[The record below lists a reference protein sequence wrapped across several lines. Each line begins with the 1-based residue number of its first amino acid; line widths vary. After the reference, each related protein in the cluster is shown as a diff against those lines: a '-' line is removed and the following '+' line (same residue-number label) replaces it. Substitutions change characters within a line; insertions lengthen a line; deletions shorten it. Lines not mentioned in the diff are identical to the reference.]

1 MTTII
6 SSLSYLCWISVEFYL
21 HFRHISFQFAC
32 VKWTF
37 LITAF
42 IVTVHIIHTFQ
53 KTNASLFAHVIC
65 ILKYFCICMRWTPF
79 RSLGKW
85 TYPQQQT
92 AARQNE
98 DKTKFDIFPS
108 VFLRQKRRF
117 ICVQNVFC
125 KWNWGWVCKSPSNSL
140 ISISE

>member
-42 IVTVHIIHTFQ
+42 IVTVHIIQTFQ
-53 KTNASLFAHVIC
+53 KTIC
-65 ILKYFCICMRWTPF
+65 PCNMYF
-79 RSLGKW
+79 
-85 TYPQQQT
+85 
-92 AARQNE
+92 E
-98 DKTKFDIFPS
+98 
-108 VFLRQKRRF
+108 VFLYLYEMDAF
-117 ICVQNVFC
+117 
-125 KWNWGWVCKSPSNSL
+125 
-140 ISISE
+140 SIPR